1 MLIFANG
8 IQTRNHFIVN
18 RKVSLTL
25 KILGGIVGTVL
36 FLLLGAAVLLN
47 THAVQNK
54 LLGIATQRL
63 EEKLQTHVSI
73 EDLSVNVFTQDIN
86 LKGLEVEDQQQQKML
101 ELERLSVN
109 LDLWA
114 LLGKKLMISKA
125 DVEGVNAKLYQTEDS
140 VANYQFILD
149 AFKSDNSKQEKPK
162 EETEKKKEPFS
173 LDIRHVKLAKVNV
186 QYDEN
191 MIKLDEVSY
200 DNGWIGNP
208 SGTLKGLQGKWELQT
223 KKGPQTAM
231 FSLGSILFNETKG
244 VYGLEI
250 GTLHFILDNH
260 QPRKNTGKPHRGWF
274 DVGHFDV
281 IADLKLTIDYLNKD
295 SVHAALTDFV
305 AKDSLTGFN
314 VKDLRFTVGATK
326 QRAKLKD
333 IVVQQESTILKFDS
347 ASVVLPSKK
356 EGRKF
361 SFQTSLIKGKTQLK
375 DISRPFAPVL
385 KDFKM
390 PLELSVLFSG
400 TDSTLV
406 FRDIE
411 VHTPDKRLKIDAVG
425 GIEHLKEKENLD
437 IHFDVKKMTAKG
449 TVKQEIIQQ
458 FPVKKMLM
466 KQLESLGT
474 INYVGT
480 VHIPYHRE
488 EFKGVLGTA
497 AGSLSFNFTI
507 NNDTKYVTGHATTKS
522 FQLGKVLKMKDIGDI
537 GLNGNFKIDI
547 DKKRTARMRK
557 QTGGKLPFGDVN
569 ATLYEVNYK
578 KIKIKDLLVD
588 IKCKGGFVEGN
599 ISQKNKGLDW
609 ACDFSFTDIDKLS
622 NIKIK
627 PKVKVKF
634 KDIFKKKDKK
644 KKDKKAS
651 E

>member
-1 MLIFANG
+1 M
-8 IQTRNHFIVN
+8 N

-25 KILGGIVGTVL
+25 KILGGIVGGIV
-36 FLLLGAAVLLN
+36 LLLLVAAVLLN

-54 LLGIATQRL
+54 LLGIAKQRL
-63 EEKLQTHVSI
+63 EEKLQTRVKI

-101 ELERLSVN
+101 ELERLSVS

-125 DVEGVNAKLYQTEDS
+125 DVEGVNARLYQTEDS

-149 AFKSDNSKQEKPK
+149 AFKSDKPKQEKPK
-162 EETEKKKEPFS
+162 EEAEKKKEPFS
-173 LDIRHVKLAKVNV
+173 LDIHHVKLAKVNV

-200 DNGWIGNP
+200 DNRWIGNP

-231 FSLGSILFNETKG
+231 FSLGSILFNEDDG

-260 QPRKNTGKPHRGWF
+260 KPRKNTNKPHRGWF
-274 DVGHFDV
+274 DVGHFDMM
-281 IADLKLTIDYLNKD
+281 ADLKLTIDYLNKD
-295 SVHAALTDFV
+295 SVHAALTNFV

-314 VKDLRFTVGATK
+314 VKDLRFTVGANK
-326 QRAKLKD
+326 QQARLSD
-333 IVVQQESTILKFDS
+333 IVVQQENTVLQFDS
-347 ASVVLPSKK
+347 ASIVLPSKK

-385 KDFKM
+385 RNFTM

-400 TDSTLV
+400 TDSTLA
-406 FRDIE
+406 FRNIE
-411 VHTPDKRLKIDAVG
+411 VHTPDQRLKINAFGDISG
-425 GIEHLKEKENLD
+425 LKKKEDLNV
-437 IHFDVKKMTAKG
+437 HFHVNKMTAKG
-449 TVKQEIIQQ
+449 KVKQEIIDQ
-458 FPVKKMLM
+458 FKGKKMML
-466 KQLESLGT
+466 KQLDALGDLT
-474 INYVGT
+474 VTGNINVLYRREAFDGIVKSAVG
-480 VHIPYHRE
+480 
-488 EFKGVLGTA
+488 G
-497 AGSLSFNFTI
+497 LSFNFAI
-507 NNDTKYVTGHATTKS
+507 DENTKYLKGHAETKS
-522 FQLGKVLKMKDIGDI
+522 LHLGQVLNMKDLGKV

-569 ATLYEVNYK
+569 ATIYEVSYK
-578 KIKIKDLLVD
+578 KIKVKDLLVD
-588 IKCKGGFVEGN
+588 IKSKGGLVEGN

-627 PKVKVKF
+627 PKVKLKF

>member
-1 MLIFANG
+1 M
-8 IQTRNHFIVN
+8 N

-25 KILGGIVGTVL
+25 KILGGIVGVIV
-36 FLLLGAAVLLN
+36 LLLLAAAILLN

-109 LDLWA
+109 LNLWA

-326 QRAKLKD
+326 QSAKLKD